1 MCYFAAHYLRIVC
14 IFGVNCTTKDR
25 VMIIRSILEND
36 LYKFSMSHYYQVHY
50 PNAWGEFTFHD
61 RNDTEYD
68 EEFVEALNQEFASLA
83 TLSLQPSE
91 FDWATKCINYI
102 PQCFWE
108 WLRQFRFEPSKIK
121 TWLDQKHHL
130 HIEVADA
137 MYKVTFYEIPILAI
151 VSELYHRHIGDE
163 YQNRESLAAAM
174 TPRMERK
181 VAIAAKHNLYFADF
195 GMRRRF
201 STLAEEVAIEY
212 MREHCPTFTG
222 TSTVAFAMKYNLRP
236 IGTMAHECFMFQA
249 AVHTPKEAN
258 YEVMERWV
266 DVYDGNL
273 GTVLTDT
280 YTVDA
285 FLRNFSMKLAKLYD
299 GVRHDSG
306 DPKLFGDKIIKKYE
320 SYGIDPLSKTIV
332 FSDGLDF
339 ESAAEIKEYFA
350 GRIKV
355 TFGIGTNLT
364 CDIEG
369 VRPMNIVMKLKR
381 CRINERQPIYG
392 CVKLSDVAGKAI
404 GTKADIANYKYQ
416 LGIE

>member
-1 MCYFAAHYLRIVC
+1 
-14 IFGVNCTTKDR
+14 
-25 VMIIRSILEND
+25 MIIRSILEND
-36 LYKFSMSHYYQVHY
+36 LYKFSMSYYYQVHY
-50 PNAWGEFTFHD
+50 PNAWGVFAFHD
-61 RNDTEYD
+61 RNNTQYS
-68 EEFVEALNQEFASLA
+68 EEFVAALKEELSNLS
-83 TLSLQPSE
+83 TLSLQRSE
-91 FDWATKCINYI
+91 FDWAVKSIGYI

-108 WLRQFRFEPSKIK
+108 WLSQFRFEPERVNV
-121 TWLDQKHHL
+121 WLDEESHL
-130 HIEVADA
+130 HIEVADL

-151 VSELYHRHIGDE
+151 VSELYHRHIGDG
-163 YQNRESLAAAM
+163 YQSRSELERAM
-174 TPRMERK
+174 IPRMERK
-181 VAIAAKHNLYFADF
+181 VDLASKHNLYFADF

-201 STLAEEVAIEY
+201 SSLSEEIAIEY
-212 MREHCPTFTG
+212 MKSHCPTFTG
-222 TSTVAFAMKYNLRP
+222 TSTVQLAMKYDIRP

-306 DPKLFGDKIIKKYE
+306 DPKLFGDKIIKKYD

-339 ESAAEIKEYFA
+339 ETAADIKEYFA

-364 CDIEG
+364 CDIPNIK
-369 VRPMNIVMKLKR
+369 PMNIVMKLKE
-381 CRINERQPIYG
+381 CRINSRQPIYG
-392 CVKLSDVAGKAI
+392 CVKLSDVPGKAI
-404 GTKADIANYKYQ
+404 GRKRDIENYKYQ

>member
-1 MCYFAAHYLRIVC
+1 MVIQ
-14 IFGVNCTTKDR
+14 
-25 VMIIRSILEND
+25 SILEND

-50 PNAWGEFTFHD
+50 PNAWGTFTFHD
-61 RNDTEYD
+61 RNNTRYTP
-68 EEFVEALNQEFASLA
+68 EFVALLNDELASLA
-83 TLSLQPSE
+83 TLSLQPDE
-91 FDWATKCINYI
+91 LAWAVKTIHYI

-108 WLRQFRFEPSKIK
+108 WLCYFRFEPEKIRV
-121 TWLDQKHHL
+121 WLDEESHL
-130 HIEVADA
+130 HIEVSDA
-137 MYKVTFYEIPILAI
+137 LYKVTFYEIPILAI
-151 VSELYHRHIGDE
+151 VSELYHRSIGDGHQTYE
-163 YQNRESLAAAM
+163 ELARVM
-174 TPRMERK
+174 TPRLAEK
-181 VAIAAKHNLYFADF
+181 TTIASEHNLYFADF

-201 STLAEEVAIEY
+201 NSLAERVVIDY
-212 MREHCPTFTG
+212 MKAHCPTFTG
-222 TSTVAFAMKYNLRP
+222 TSTVSMAMEYDLKP

-266 DVYDGNL
+266 EVYDGNL

-306 DPKLFGDKIIKKYE
+306 DPKEFGDRIIEKYR
-320 SYGIDPLSKTIV
+320 SYGIDPMSKTIV

-339 ESAAEIKEYFA
+339 PTAASIKEYFA

-364 CDIEG
+364 CDIPG
-369 VRPMNIVMKLKR
+369 VRPMNIVMKLKE
-381 CRINERQPIYG
+381 CRINPRQPIYG
-392 CVKLSDVAGKAI
+392 CVKLSDVPGKAI
-404 GTKADIANYKYQ
+404 GTRADIENYKYQ
-416 LGIE
+416 LGISE

>member
-1 MCYFAAHYLRIVC
+1 
-14 IFGVNCTTKDR
+14 
-25 VMIIRSILEND
+25 MIINSILEND

-50 PNAWGEFTFHD
+50 PNAWGTFTFHD
-61 RNDTEYD
+61 RNNTEYS
-68 EEFVEALNQEFASLA
+68 EEFVVALKEELNNLA
-83 TLSLQPSE
+83 TLSLQPAE
-91 FDWATKCINYI
+91 FEWAVKSIHYI

-108 WLRQFRFEPSKIK
+108 WLCFFRFEPDKVEL
-121 TWLDQKHHL
+121 WLDESHHL
-130 HIEVADA
+130 HIEVSDA

-151 VSELYHRHIGDE
+151 VSELYHRRIGDG
-163 YQNRESLAAAM
+163 YQRRSELMDAM
-174 TPRMERK
+174 KEKMEEK
-181 VAIAAKHNLYFADF
+181 VSIAATHNLYFADF

-201 STLAEEVAIEY
+201 NALSEQVMIEY
-212 MREHCPTFTG
+212 MKEHCPTFTG
-222 TSTVAFAMKYNLRP
+222 TSTVWFAMKYNLKP

-266 DVYDGNL
+266 EVYDGNL

-306 DPKLFGDKIIKKYE
+306 DPMLFGDRIIQKYE
-320 SYGIDPLSKTIV
+320 SYGIDPMSKTIV

-339 ESAAEIKEYFA
+339 QTAAQIKEYFA

-364 CDIEG
+364 CDIAG
-369 VRPMNIVMKLKR
+369 VKPMNIVMKLKQ
-381 CRINERQPIYG
+381 CRINPRQPLYG

-404 GTKADIANYKYQ
+404 GTAEDIANYKYQ
-416 LGIE
+416 LGIRE

>member
-1 MCYFAAHYLRIVC
+1 
-14 IFGVNCTTKDR
+14 
-25 VMIIRSILEND
+25 MIINSILEND

-50 PNAWGEFTFHD
+50 PNAWGTFTFHD
-61 RNDTEYD
+61 RNNTEYS
-68 EEFVEALNQEFASLA
+68 EEFVVALKEELNNLA
-83 TLSLQPSE
+83 TLSLQPAE
-91 FDWATKCINYI
+91 FEWAVKSIHYI

-108 WLRQFRFEPSKIK
+108 WLCFFRFEPDKVEVWIDES
-121 TWLDQKHHL
+121 HHL
-130 HIEVADA
+130 HIEVSDA

-151 VSELYHRHIGDE
+151 VSELYHRRIGDG
-163 YQNRESLAAAM
+163 YQRRSELMDAM
-174 TPRMERK
+174 KEKMEEK
-181 VAIAAKHNLYFADF
+181 VAIAATHNLYFADF

-201 STLAEEVAIEY
+201 NALSEQVMIEY
-212 MREHCPTFTG
+212 MKEHCPTFTG
-222 TSTVAFAMKYNLRP
+222 TSTVWFAMKYNLKP

-266 DVYDGNL
+266 EVYDGNL

-306 DPKLFGDKIIKKYE
+306 DPMLFGDRIIQKYE
-320 SYGIDPLSKTIV
+320 SYGIDPMSKTIV

-339 ESAAEIKEYFA
+339 QTAAQIKEYFA

-364 CDIEG
+364 CDIAG
-369 VRPMNIVMKLKR
+369 VKPMNIVMKLKQ
-381 CRINERQPIYG
+381 CRINPRQPLYG

-404 GTKADIANYKYQ
+404 GTAEDIANYKYQ
-416 LGIE
+416 LGIRE

>member
-1 MCYFAAHYLRIVC
+1 MVIQA
-14 IFGVNCTTKDR
+14 
-25 VMIIRSILEND
+25 ILEND

-50 PNAWGEFTFHD
+50 PNAWGTFTFHD
-61 RNDTEYD
+61 RNNTRYTP
-68 EEFVEALNQEFASLA
+68 EFVALLNEELASLA
-83 TLSLQPSE
+83 TLSLQPDE
-91 FDWATKCINYI
+91 LAWAVKTIHYI

-108 WLRQFRFEPSKIK
+108 WLCYFRFEPEKFRV
-121 TWLDQKHHL
+121 WLDEESHL
-130 HIEVADA
+130 HIEVSDA
-137 MYKVTFYEIPILAI
+137 LYKVTFYEIPILAI
-151 VSELYHRHIGDE
+151 VSELYHRSIGDGHQTYE
-163 YQNRESLAAAM
+163 ELARVM
-174 TPRMERK
+174 TPRLAEK
-181 VAIAAKHNLYFADF
+181 TTIASDHNLYFADF

-201 STLAEEVAIEY
+201 NSLAERVVIDY
-212 MREHCPTFTG
+212 MKAHCPTFTG
-222 TSTVAFAMKYNLRP
+222 TSTVSMAMAYDLKP

-266 DVYDGNL
+266 EVYDGNL

-306 DPKLFGDKIIKKYE
+306 DPKEFGDRIIEKYR
-320 SYGIDPLSKTIV
+320 SYGIDPMSKTIV

-339 ESAAEIKEYFA
+339 PTAASIKEYFA

-364 CDIEG
+364 CDIPG
-369 VRPMNIVMKLKR
+369 VRPMNIVMKLKE
-381 CRINERQPIYG
+381 CRINPRQPIYG
-392 CVKLSDVAGKAI
+392 CVKLSDVPGKAI
-404 GTKADIANYKYQ
+404 GTRADIENYKYQ
-416 LGIE
+416 LGISE

>member
-1 MCYFAAHYLRIVC
+1 
-14 IFGVNCTTKDR
+14 
-25 VMIIRSILEND
+25 MIISSILEND
-36 LYKFSMSHYYQVHY
+36 LYKFSMSYYYQVHY
-50 PNAWGEFTFHD
+50 PKAWGTFTFHD
-61 RNDTEYD
+61 RNNTKYS
-68 EEFVEALNQEFASLA
+68 EEFVVALKEEIEALA

-91 FDWATKCINYI
+91 FAWAVKTIHYI

-108 WLRQFRFEPSKIK
+108 WLCYFRFEPEKVDV
-121 TWLDQKHHL
+121 WLDSEQHL
-130 HIEVADA
+130 HIEVSDA

-151 VSELYHRHIGDE
+151 VSELYHRHIGDGHQTHKE
-163 YQNRESLAAAM
+163 LEQAM
-174 TPRMERK
+174 TPKMEEK
-181 VAIAAKHNLYFADF
+181 VTLAASHNLYFADF

-201 STLAEEVAIEY
+201 NALSEQVMIEY
-212 MREHCPTFTG
+212 MKLHCPTFTG
-222 TSTVAFAMKYNLRP
+222 TSTVSLAMKYDLKP

-266 DVYDGNL
+266 EVYDGNL

-306 DPKLFGDKIIKKYE
+306 DAMEFGDRIIRKYE
-320 SYGIDPLSKTIV
+320 SYGIDPMSKTIV

-339 ESAAEIKEYFA
+339 QTAAKIKEYFA

-364 CDIEG
+364 CDIAG
-369 VRPMNIVMKLKR
+369 VKPMNIVMKLKQ
-381 CRINERQPIYG
+381 CRINDRQPIYG

-404 GTKADIANYKYQ
+404 GTPEEIANYKYQ

>member
-1 MCYFAAHYLRIVC
+1 M
-14 IFGVNCTTKDR
+14 
-25 VMIIRSILEND
+25 LEND
-36 LYKFSMSHYYQVHY
+36 LYKFSMSHYYQIHY
-50 PNAWGEFTFHD
+50 PNAWGTFIFHD
-61 RNDTEYD
+61 RNNTQYSD
-68 EEFVEALNQEFASLA
+68 EFLAALKCELSSLS
-83 TLSLQPSE
+83 TLSLQSE
-91 FDWATKCINYI
+91 ELQWAVKTIHYI

-108 WLRQFRFEPSKIK
+108 WLCYFRFEPEKISA
-121 TWLDQKHHL
+121 WLDEENHL
-130 HIEVADA
+130 HIEVSDL

-151 VSELYHRHIGDE
+151 VSELYHRHIGDG
-163 YQNRESLAAAM
+163 YQTRSELEAAM
-174 TPRMERK
+174 IPKMAEK
-181 VAIAAKHNLYFADF
+181 VTIASRHNLYFADF
-195 GMRRRF
+195 GLRRRYNAL
-201 STLAEEVAIEY
+201 SEQVMIEY
-212 MREHCPTFTG
+212 MKANCPTFTG
-222 TSTVAFAMKYNLRP
+222 TSTVLYAMKYGLKP
-236 IGTMAHECFMFQA
+236 IGTMAHECFMFQG

-266 DVYDGNL
+266 EVYDGNL

-306 DPKLFGDKIIKKYE
+306 DPLQFGDKIIRKYE
-320 SYGIDPLSKTIV
+320 SYGIDPRSKTIV

-339 ESAAEIKEYFA
+339 QTAAQIKEYFA

-369 VRPMNIVMKLKR
+369 ITPMNIVMKLKQ
-381 CRINERQPIYG
+381 CRINPRQPIYG

-404 GTKADIANYKYQ
+404 GKPEDIANYKYQ

>member
-1 MCYFAAHYLRIVC
+1 MVI
-14 IFGVNCTTKDR
+14 N
-25 VMIIRSILEND
+25 SILEND

-50 PNAWGEFTFHD
+50 PNAWGTFTFHD
-61 RNDTEYD
+61 RNNTRYTP
-68 EEFVEALNQEFASLA
+68 EFVELLNEELASLA
-83 TLSLQPSE
+83 TLSLQPDE
-91 FDWATKCINYI
+91 LAWAVKTIHYI

-108 WLRQFRFEPSKIK
+108 WLCYFRFEPKKIRV
-121 TWLDQKHHL
+121 WLDEESHL
-130 HIEVADA
+130 HIEVSDA
-137 MYKVTFYEIPILAI
+137 LYKVTFYEIPILAI
-151 VSELYHRHIGDE
+151 VSELYHRSMGDG
-163 YQNRESLAAAM
+163 YQTYEELARVM
-174 TPRMERK
+174 TPRLAEK
-181 VAIAAKHNLYFADF
+181 AAIASAHNLYFADF

-201 STLAEEVAIEY
+201 STLSERVVIDY
-212 MREHCPTFTG
+212 MKAHCPTFTG
-222 TSTVAFAMKYNLRP
+222 TSTVSMAMAYDLKP

-266 DVYDGNL
+266 EVYDGNL

-306 DPKLFGDKIIKKYE
+306 DPKEFGDRIIEKYR
-320 SYGIDPLSKTIV
+320 SYGIDPMSKTIV

-339 ESAAEIKEYFA
+339 PTAAAIKEYFA

-364 CDIEG
+364 CDIPG
-369 VRPMNIVMKLKR
+369 VRPMNIVMKLKE
-381 CRINERQPIYG
+381 CRINPRQPIYG
-392 CVKLSDVAGKAI
+392 CVKLSDVPGKAI
-404 GTKADIANYKYQ
+404 GTPTDIENYKYQ
-416 LGIE
+416 LGISE